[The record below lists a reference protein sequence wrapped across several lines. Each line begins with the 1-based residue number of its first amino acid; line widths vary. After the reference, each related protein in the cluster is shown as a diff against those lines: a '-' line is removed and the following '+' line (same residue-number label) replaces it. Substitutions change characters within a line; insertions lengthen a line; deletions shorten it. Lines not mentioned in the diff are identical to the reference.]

1 MTKNERAQEIAA
13 EIRKY
18 DEWHID
24 TLKELCYLA
33 GMEDEWNNADGETFE
48 QVAFAAAKKLGVEL
62 I

>member
-1 MTKNERAQEIAA
+1 MTKAERAHEVAS

-18 DEWHID
+18 REWYID
-24 TLKELCYLA
+24 MLKELCYLA
-33 GMEDEWNNADGETFE
+33 DMDDEWNNADGETFE